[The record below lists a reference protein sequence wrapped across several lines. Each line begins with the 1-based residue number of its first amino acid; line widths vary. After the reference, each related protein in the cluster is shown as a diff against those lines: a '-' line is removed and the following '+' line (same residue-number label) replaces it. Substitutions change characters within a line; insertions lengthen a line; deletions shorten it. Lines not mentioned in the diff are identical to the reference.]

1 MENLGLLPEIASKVM
16 EITQSPSVSISQ
28 IESVVARDAGLS
40 SKILKVA
47 NSSYYGGKN
56 VNTINRAIMSLG
68 MNSVRQLTFTAAYQQ
83 VSMHRPSAPSF
94 DQKRFWGHSLGT
106 AVLARGLARFTP
118 CAPHAEELYLAA
130 LLHDIGILMLDR
142 LVPELLET
150 LLQTSCAENR
160 PLHVIASRMMGF
172 DHAELGAEVVRQW
185 GFGDLIA
192 ESIQFQYDPTQAP
205 KHGAEANIVCL
216 ANSLAHGNG
225 LLNQGP
231 ASDVSMDSIE
241 QLGLLPEQVE
251 AVVMELIRE
260 IAEAQNTFQI
270 VAA

>member
-1 MENLGLLPEIASKVM
+1 MENLGLLPEIANKVM
-16 EITQSPSVSISQ
+16 EITQSPNVSISQ
-28 IESVVARDAGLS
+28 IEAVVARDAGLS

-94 DQKRFWGHSLGT
+94 DAKRFWGHSLGT
-106 AVLARGLARFTP
+106 AVLARGLARFTAS
-118 CAPHAEELYLAA
+118 APQAEELYLSA

-150 LLQTSCAENR
+150 LLQTSYAENQ
-160 PLHVIASRMMGF
+160 PLHQIGTRMMGF
-172 DHAELGAEVVRQW
+172 NHADLGAEVVRQW
-185 GFGDLIA
+185 GFGDLIS
-192 ESIQFQYDPTQAP
+192 EPIQHQYDPAAAP
-205 KHGAEANIVCL
+205 KHQALAHIVSIANG
-216 ANSLAHGNG
+216 LAHGNG

-231 ASDVSMDSIE
+231 ASDVSMESIE
-241 QLGLLPEQVE
+241 TLGLTPDQVE
-251 AVVMELIRE
+251 TVVMELICE
-260 IAEAQNTFQI
+260 VQEAQNTFQL
-270 VAA
+270 VAV